1 MLILNQLSLLLFNI
15 STLTLQIEFSVAL
28 EGKFDFS
35 KCRKFTIRGYNK
47 AGLYSTVSAE
57 VKDCSAFDPVLIK
70 PNIVIDAVGKQ
81 DPSRG
86 KGICIYQRFGKY

>member
-1 MLILNQLSLLLFNI
+1 M
-15 STLTLQIEFSVAL
+15 
-28 EGKFDFS
+28 
-35 KCRKFTIRGYNK
+35 
-47 AGLYSTVSAE
+47 SAE

-70 PNIVIDAVGKQ
+70 PNIVIDAVGKA